1 MAMPVMN
8 LWGCPVAQ
16 QRKEEG
22 EAGQRQEENQ
32 KGQKGCPSS
41 TRAVES
47 QDDGG

>member
-1 MAMPVMN
+1 MPAMN
-8 LWGCPVAQ
+8 LWGCTVAQ